1 MVLDWDAI
9 GRMAPPR
16 GGTGGGAGGVGG
28 AAARMGTDL
37 SKRKLPRWSTSAK
50 TVMNSEDKASMIRT
64 NVHNHV
70 SAYTRTND
78 C

>member
-1 MVLDWDAI
+1 MQLAEW
-9 GRMAPPR
+9 PPP
-16 GGTGGGAGGVGG
+16 GGHGGGSPGVLGG